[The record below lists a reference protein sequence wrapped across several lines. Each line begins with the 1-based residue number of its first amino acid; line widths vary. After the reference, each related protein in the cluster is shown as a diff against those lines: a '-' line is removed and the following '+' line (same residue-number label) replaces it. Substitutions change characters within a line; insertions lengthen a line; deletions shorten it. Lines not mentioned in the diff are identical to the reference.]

1 MAIKN
6 TPTLKRQLLNLLLPS
21 LFVLVAT
28 LGILLITLTSRSSN
42 QQMLSNAQQ
51 LALSF
56 SQQSVLALLTASA
69 ENADAV
75 LQQMQAFPDLIGA
88 GLWSN
93 ENTMLVWRGDD
104 IHARQFRDNLANNP
118 DQMFIWQNDQF
129 IYLAAP
135 VQVQSQAEHSESE
148 LSLDTAKMQN
158 LGYAL
163 LVFSK
168 ERLQQQNRDLM
179 MLSLLVLSVAVV
191 GIFLFLSNWLQK
203 IIQPLHQLSE
213 RMKSEDFL
221 QQATEPVLAGS
232 SEIQDIS
239 QSYQQMAAAI
249 AERDEAL
256 KLHQQKLE
264 SLVQIRTRELTT
276 ARDAALTASRHKS
289 EFLANISHELRTP
302 LQSVIGYIDLVNEQL
317 EFSDYA
323 DLTTDLNRA
332 QQNAENL
339 LKMINSLLD
348 LAKIEAGKMEL
359 HCSFV
364 RLNSVVTQAVE
375 LIRPLLQQNQLQL
388 QLPEHSPELYLDGEK
403 LLQILVNLL
412 SNACKFTRGGIISL
426 TVRYQETGCEFS
438 IADTGIGM
446 TEAELNKIFTPFYQ
460 ADGSQSRQSGGTGL
474 GLAITQQFV
483 RLMNGKIQ
491 VSSKPGVGSEFVV
504 YVPILKT

>member
-1 MAIKN
+1 MAIN
-6 TPTLKRQLLNLLLPS
+6 NSPTLKRQLLNLLLPS
-21 LFVLVAT
+21 IFILVAT
-28 LGILLITLTSRSSN
+28 LGVLLISLTSRSSN

-88 GLWSN
+88 GLWSK
-93 ENTMLVWRGDD
+93 EQEMLVWRGEEL
-104 IHARQFRDNLANNP
+104 HAKQFRNTLTNSEDI
-118 DQMFIWQNDQF
+118 MHIWQTDQY

-135 VQVQSQAEHSESE
+135 VQVQPQANHAESE
-148 LSLDTAKMQN
+148 LSLETPQAQS

-168 ERLQQQNRDLM
+168 ERLKQQNRDIIA
-179 MLSLLVLSVAVV
+179 LSLLVLSVAVIS
-191 GIFLFLSNWLQK
+191 IFLFISNWLQK
-203 IIQPLHQLSE
+203 ITQPLRQLSE
-213 RMKSEDFL
+213 RMKSDDFL
-221 QQATEPVLAGS
+221 QQANAPVLAGS

-239 QSYQQMAAAI
+239 QSYQHMAAAI

-256 KLHQQKLE
+256 QQHQQKLE
-264 SLVQIRTRELTT
+264 SLVQIRTRELTA

-317 EFSDYA
+317 EFSAYA

-348 LAKIEAGKMEL
+348 FAKIEAGKMEL

-364 RLNSVVTQAVE
+364 RPNTVVTQAVE
-375 LIRPLLQQNQLQL
+375 LIRPLLQKNKLQL
-388 QLPEHSPELYLDGEK
+388 QLPDNLPELYIDAEK

-412 SNACKFTRGGIISL
+412 SNACKFTQAGTITL
-426 TVRYQETGCEFS
+426 TVKHQESGCEFL

-446 TEAELNKIFTPFYQ
+446 AEAELSKIFSPFYQ
-460 ADGSQSRQSGGTGL
+460 ADGSQSRQKGGTGL
-474 GLAITQQFV
+474 GLAITLQFV
-483 RLMNGKIQ
+483 SLMGGKIT
-491 VSSKPGVGSEFVV
+491 VTSEVDKGSVFRV
-504 YVPILKT
+504 YVPNLKT